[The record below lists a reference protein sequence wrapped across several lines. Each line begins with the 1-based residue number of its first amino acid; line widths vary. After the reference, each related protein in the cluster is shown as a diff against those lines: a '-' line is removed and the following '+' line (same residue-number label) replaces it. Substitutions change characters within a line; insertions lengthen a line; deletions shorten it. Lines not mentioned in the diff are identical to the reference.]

1 MQKASGTQKSPHESR
16 RALVVSIHDVSPF
29 TRDRTR
35 EILDDLH
42 GVGVKITSLL
52 VIPDHHRRGLI
63 SGDPGFAGW
72 LREKC
77 GAGHEAVVHGF
88 YHLRKGG
95 EADGPWKR
103 FVTRSYTAG
112 EGEFYDLDEAAAGRL
127 LAAGRSAFDACGVPY
142 CGFIAPAWL
151 LGPAADRAVRRAGF
165 AYTTRI
171 AAVSDFLANRTFASR
186 SLVWSV
192 RAGWRRACSL
202 AWNAALVPATRAN
215 PLVRVGI
222 HPPDWDH
229 PAIRRQILRIVRTE
243 ISGREAMTYEGW
255 LTRAEP

>member
-1 MQKASGTQKSPHESR
+1 MPPHETR
-16 RALVVSIHDVSPF
+16 RAMVVSIHDVSPS
-29 TRDRTR
+29 TLARTR
-35 EILDDLH
+35 VILGDLLAA
-42 GVGVKITSLL
+42 GVKKTALL

-63 SGDPGFAGW
+63 ADDPGFASW

-77 GAGHEAVVHGF
+77 EEGHEAVVHGF
-88 YHLRKGG
+88 YHLR
-95 EADGPWKR
+95 DGRASDGVWKR
-103 FVTRSYTAG
+103 LVTRSYTAG

-127 LAAGRSAFDACGVPY
+127 LAAGRAAFDACGVPY

-151 LGPAADRAVRRAGF
+151 LGPEAERAVRRAGF

-171 AAVSDFLANRTFASR
+171 AAVSDFRSNAIRPAR

-202 AWNAALVPATRAN
+202 AWNAALARATRTA
-215 PLVRVGI
+215 PLLRVGI

-229 PAIRRQILRIVRTE
+229 PAIRRQILE
-243 ISGREAMTYEGW
+243 IIGAALAGREAMTYEGW
-255 LTRAEP
+255 LLAASDHP